1 MTTTVLIAILALF
14 WAAISGNFSGLN
26 LLFGAVIAGVP
37 VLLLRHKLVSRGA
50 LRRAARAGSLLIL
63 FLRELMVSAYRVAVL
78 VLRPDMADHIRPA
91 IVGVPLSVK
100 SDAEITLL
108 ANMITLTPGTV
119 SVDVSDDRKTL
130 YVHALVMTDRQA
142 LIDDIKNGF
151 ERKVR
156 EVFE

>member
-1 MTTTVLIAILALF
+1 MTTVLLVAILALL
-14 WAAISGNFSGLN
+14 WAAITGNFSGLN
-26 LLFGAVIAGVP
+26 LLFGAMIAGVP
-37 VLLLRHKLVSRGA
+37 VLLLRNKVVSKGL
-50 LRRAARAGSLLIL
+50 LRRSLRAGSLLLL
-63 FLRELMVSAYRVAVL
+63 FLRELMISAFRVAVL
-78 VLRPDMADHIRPA
+78 VLRPDMSAHIRPG
-91 IVGVPLSVK
+91 IVGVPLTVR

-130 YVHALVMTDRQA
+130 YVHALVITDRQA
-142 LIDDIKNGF
+142 LIDEIKNGF